1 MTLGTNFDSVLAA
14 AQEGAEWAFT
24 LLYRDVNPRLVR
36 YLAAQSP
43 SIAEDLA
50 ADTWLAAARQ
60 LTAFEGGEDDFR
72 AWLFTIAYRQL
83 VQHWR
88 KAARRRTDPVSP
100 GSFPELA
107 GPDDPEA
114 AGVSAMSAREAAAA
128 LAAALPPDQAQ
139 VVLLRVVAGLDVDQ
153 VATLLGKRAGTVRV
167 LQHKAIRRLAERF
180 SLELLTE

>member
-1 MTLGTNFDSVLAA
+1 MTIGPDFDSVLAG
-14 AQEGAEWAFT
+14 AQAGAEWAFA
-24 LLYRDVNPRLVR
+24 LLYRDLNPRLLR
-36 YLAAQSP
+36 YLGAHAP
-43 SIAEDLA
+43 SVAEDLT

-60 LTAFEGGEDDFR
+60 LAGFEGGEGDFR

-88 KAARRRTDPVSP
+88 QTTRRRTDPVGP
-100 GSFPELA
+100 ESFPELA
-107 GPDDPEA
+107 APDDPEA
-114 AGVSAMSAREAAAA
+114 AGVSAMSARDAAAA

-139 VVLLRVVAGLDVDQ
+139 VILLRVVAGLDVDQ

-167 LQHKAIRRLAERF
+167 LQHKAIRRLAEKF